1 MHPDMATKNAFDL
14 IARYGKVLE
23 VTLKPDGEIEVL
35 FEKGATTTLGS
46 GLKFGIPGT
55 GSMLFATWLRAA
67 EFLVSNEDVEK
78 MQAPLTLRRPGVTP
92 TMVRDVKARV
102 AEMRAE
108 EERRQAEEERQ
119 QAEAAARRRDALRRQ
134 TEIRNARKAQGQC
147 VMCGKP
153 LGFLQK
159 LAGKDRHAG
168 CKTFKE
174 PEPVAA
180 KSEVS
185 M

>member
-14 IARYGKVLE
+14 IAKHGKVLE
-23 VTLKPDGEIEVL
+23 VTLQPDGEIEVL
-35 FEKGATTTLGS
+35 FEKGGTTTLGS

-67 EFLVSNEDVEK
+67 EFLVSNEDVEN
-78 MQAPLTLRRPGVTP
+78 MHAPLTLHRPGVTA
-92 TMVRDVKARV
+92 TMVRDVKARA

-108 EERRQAEEERQ
+108 EERQQAEEERQ
-119 QAEAAARRRDALRRQ
+119 RLETAAKRREALRRQ
-134 TEIRNARKAQGQC
+134 TDIRNARKAQGQC

-159 LAGKDRHAG
+159 LTNKDRHPG
-168 CKTFKE
+168 CKTFLE
-174 PEPVAA
+174 PEVTAV
-180 KSEVS
+180 K
-185 M
+185 

>member
-1 MHPDMATKNAFDL
+1 MQPEMATKNAFDL

-35 FEKGATTTLGS
+35 FEKGTTTTLGS

-55 GSMLFATWLRAA
+55 GSLLFATWLRAA
-67 EFLVSNEDVEK
+67 EFLVSNEDVENLK
-78 MQAPLTLRRPGVTP
+78 APLTLLRPGVTA
-92 TMVRDVKARV
+92 TMVRDVKARA

-119 QAEAAARRRDALRRQ
+119 RIETAAKRREELRRQ
-134 TEIRNARKAQGQC
+134 TDIRNTRKASGQC
-147 VMCGKP
+147 VLCGKP
-153 LGFLQK
+153 LGLFQK
-159 LAGKDRHAG
+159 LAKKDRHPG

-174 PEPVAA
+174 PEPAA
-180 KSEVS
+180 AGK
-185 M
+185 